1 MTRRAGHQ
9 RHLARWVS
17 VPTGPHARRVRRPA
31 AHLSRVVVTLAV
43 LCLLRD
49 AAPAA
54 DAPEPK
60 AEPPAPAA
68 DVIDVL
74 DKMDAAGK
82 QYQTVRAT
90 FDYELNQT
98 LYEDKQK
105 RKGRLAYRAPNRLRF
120 EFTDRPR
127 ETFVF
132 DGRVLYHKK
141 DPTKQLIIWEM
152 RLPEEPAVESFEIG
166 KIPFPLPFGQ
176 KKAAVLKHFTVTRNA
191 AEEAKD
197 KAKRRV
203 LSLVPKKGTDLA
215 KDYTRIV
222 LWIDAKQSLPTR
234 ARLFDTSENITTV
247 DFDHIETNK
256 IIDANPFTRPK
267 VPDDWEIVVHAKEGG
282 TAPASR
288 P

>member
-1 MTRRAGHQ
+1 MRWMTGLVFGTWAI
-9 RHLARWVS
+9 L
-17 VPTGPHARRVRRPA
+17 
-31 AHLSRVVVTLAV
+31 
-43 LCLLRD
+43 
-49 AAPAA
+49 APAA
-54 DAPEPK
+54 ADGAAPCEPG
-60 AEPPAPAA
+60 AQSETPPA
-68 DVIDVL
+68 DVVDVL
-74 DKMDAAGK
+74 DRMDAAGK
-82 QYQTVRAT
+82 QYKTVRAT

-98 LYEDKQK
+98 LYEDIQK
-105 RKGRLAYRAPNRLRF
+105 RKGNLAYQAPNLLRF

-176 KKAAVLKHFTVTRNA
+176 KKATVLKHFTVTRGA
-191 AEEAKD
+191 AEEKKD
-197 KAKRRV
+197 KAKRQV
-203 LSLVPKKGTDLA
+203 LALVPKKDTDLA

-234 ARLFDTSENITTV
+234 ARLYDTSENITTV
-247 DFDHIETNK
+247 DFHHVETNQA
-256 IIDANPFTRPK
+256 IDAAQFTRPK
-267 VPDDWEIVVHAKEGG
+267 VPDDWEIVIHAKEGG
-282 TAPASR
+282 EPAATK